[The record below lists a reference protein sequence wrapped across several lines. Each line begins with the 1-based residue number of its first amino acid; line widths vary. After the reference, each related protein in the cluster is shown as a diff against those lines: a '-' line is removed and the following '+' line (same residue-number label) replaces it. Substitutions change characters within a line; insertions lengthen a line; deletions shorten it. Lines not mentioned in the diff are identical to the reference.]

1 MKITTP
7 HGILEGDNIEA
18 ILKEHGYDCLHDA
31 DLRYAN
37 LCGANLHGANLH
49 GANLRDANLHGAN
62 LHGANLRGADLHG
75 ANLHDANLR
84 YANLCGAYLS
94 CAYLCGADLS
104 HANLRYANLSD
115 AYLSCAY
122 LSHADLS
129 HANLSDANLRGAD
142 LHGANLHDANLSG
155 ADLSHANLSD
165 ANLRDANHVQLSIA
179 KTSILPD
186 EGDIIGWKKAWTD
199 DTMPPKSVIVKLL
212 IPADAQ
218 RSNGTG
224 RKCRAST
231 ARVLDLQDKQ
241 GNSLPSDT
249 TAYSGHDT
257 DFTYKKGETVHV
269 EDFDTNRWNECAPGI
284 HFFITR
290 IEAVEY

>member
-7 HGILEGDNIEA
+7 NGILEGDSIEA

-31 DLRYAN
+31 DLRYAD
-37 LCGANLHGANLH
+37 LHGANLH
-49 GANLRDANLHGAN
+49 GA
-62 LHGANLRGADLHG
+62 
-75 ANLHDANLR
+75 
-84 YANLCGAYLS
+84 YL
-94 CAYLCGADLS
+94 YD
-104 HANLRYANLSD
+104 ANLSD
-115 AYLSCAY
+115 AYLYDADLSDAY
-122 LSHADLS
+122 LCGANLRYADLRGANLSHADL
-129 HANLSDANLRGAD
+129 RY
-142 LHGANLHDANLSG
+142 
-155 ADLSHANLSD
+155 ADLS
-165 ANLRDANHVQLSIA
+165 DANHVQLSIA

-199 DTMPPKSVIVKLL
+199 GTMLPKSVIVKLL

-218 RSNGTG
+218 RSNATG

-257 DFTYKKGETVHV
+257 DFTYKKGETIHV
-269 EDFDTNRWNECAPGI
+269 ENFDTNRWKECAPGI

>member
-49 GANLRDANLHGAN
+49 GANLCGANLHGAN
-62 LHGANLRGADLHG
+62 LHGANL
-75 ANLHDANLR
+75 
-84 YANLCGAYLS
+84 C
-94 CAYLCGADLS
+94 
-104 HANLRYANLSD
+104 
-115 AYLSCAY
+115 
-122 LSHADLS
+122 
-129 HANLSDANLRGAD
+129 GAD

-155 ADLSHANLSD
+155 ANLSHANLSD
-165 ANLRDANHVQLSIA
+165 ANLHGANHVQLSIA

>member
-7 HGILEGDNIEA
+7 NGILEGDNIEA
-18 ILKEHGYDCLHDA
+18 ILKEHGYDCLRGA
-31 DLRYAN
+31 D
-37 LCGANLHGANLH
+37 
-49 GANLRDANLHGAN
+49 
-62 LHGANLRGADLHG
+62 LRGADL
-75 ANLHDANLR
+75 R
-84 YANLCGAYLS
+84 
-94 CAYLCGADLS
+94 
-104 HANLRYANLSD
+104 
-115 AYLSCAY
+115 
-122 LSHADLS
+122 
-129 HANLSDANLRGAD
+129 
-142 LHGANLHDANLSG
+142 DANLSG
-155 ADLSHANLSD
+155 AELRYADLRYADLSD
-165 ANLRDANHVQLSIA
+165 ANLIGADLHRAYDVQLSIA

-199 DTMPPKSVIVKLL
+199 NETLLTPVIVKLL
-212 IPADAQ
+212 IPSDAL
-218 RSNGTG
+218 RSNATG

-249 TAYSGHDT
+249 TAYSSYDA
-257 DFTYKKGETVHV
+257 DFTYKKGETIHV

>member
-7 HGILEGDNIEA
+7 HGTLKGDNIEA

-31 DLRYAN
+31 DLRYA
-37 LCGANLHGANLH
+37 
-49 GANLRDANLHGAN
+49 D
-62 LHGANLRGADLHG
+62 LRGADLSG
-75 ANLHDANLR
+75 ADLG
-84 YANLCGAYLS
+84 Y
-94 CAYLCGADLS
+94 ADLS
-104 HANLRYANLSD
+104 HT
-115 AYLSCAY
+115 
-122 LSHADLS
+122 DLS
-129 HANLSDANLRGAD
+129 
-142 LHGANLHDANLSG
+142 
-155 ADLSHANLSD
+155 
-165 ANLRDANHVQLSIA
+165 DANHVQLSIA

-218 RSNGTG
+218 RSNATG
-224 RKCRAST
+224 RKCRASK

-241 GNSLPSDT
+241 GNSLPPDT

-257 DFTYKKGETVHV
+257 DFTYKKGETIHV
-269 EDFDTNRWNECAPGI
+269 DFDTNRWKECAPGI

>member
-1 MKITTP
+1 MKISTP
-7 HGILEGDNIEA
+7 HGTLKGDNIET

-31 DLRYAN
+31 NLRYAD
-37 LCGANLHGANLH
+37 LRGANLHGANLYDADLSDAYLCGADLS
-49 GANLRDANLHGAN
+49 GANLSGANLHDADLHGADLSHADLSDAYLCGADLSGAN
-62 LHGANLRGADLHG
+62 LHGANLSDAD
-75 ANLHDANLR
+75 LR
-84 YANLCGAYLS
+84 YA
-94 CAYLCGADLS
+94 D
-104 HANLRYANLSD
+104 
-115 AYLSCAY
+115 
-122 LSHADLS
+122 
-129 HANLSDANLRGAD
+129 LRGAD
-142 LHGANLHDANLSG
+142 
-155 ADLSHANLSD
+155 
-165 ANLRDANHVQLSIA
+165 LRDANHVQLSIA

-199 DTMPPKSVIVKLL
+199 GTMLPKSVIVKLL

-218 RSNGTG
+218 RSNATG

-269 EDFDTNRWNECAPGI
+269 ENFDTNRWNECAPGI

>member
-7 HGILEGDNIEA
+7 QGILEGDNIEA
-18 ILKEHGYDCLHDA
+18 IVREYGFDC
-31 DLRYAN
+31 
-37 LCGANLHGANLH
+37 LCGANLHGADLSY
-49 GANLRDANLHGAN
+49 ANLHGADLSYAC
-62 LHGANLRGADLHG
+62 LHGADLCDADLHG
-75 ANLHDANLR
+75 ANLCDA
-84 YANLCGAYLS
+84 
-94 CAYLCGADLS
+94 D
-104 HANLRYANLSD
+104 
-115 AYLSCAY
+115 
-122 LSHADLS
+122 
-129 HANLSDANLRGAD
+129 LRGAD
-142 LHGANLHDANLSG
+142 LRH
-155 ADLSHANLSD
+155 AD
-165 ANLRDANHVQLSIA
+165 LRDANHVELSIA

-186 EGDIIGWKKAWTD
+186 ESDIIGWKKAYVD
-199 DTMPPKSVIVKLL
+199 DTMPPKPVIVKLL

-241 GNSLPSDT
+241 GNSLPPDT
-249 TAYSGHDT
+249 TAYSEYDT

-269 EDFDTNRWNECAPGI
+269 ENFDTNRWKECAPGI

>member
-7 HGILEGDNIEA
+7 QGILEGDNIEA
-18 ILKEHGYDCLHDA
+18 IVREYGFDC
-31 DLRYAN
+31 
-37 LCGANLHGANLH
+37 LCGANLHGADLSYACLH
-49 GANLRDANLHGAN
+49 GADLSYACLHGAD
-62 LHGANLRGADLHG
+62 LRGADLRH
-75 ANLHDANLR
+75 ADLRDACLH
-84 YANLCGAYLS
+84 
-94 CAYLCGADLS
+94 GADLC
-104 HANLRYANLSD
+104 D
-115 AYLSCAY
+115 ADLC
-122 LSHADLS
+122 HAD
-129 HANLSDANLRGAD
+129 
-142 LHGANLHDANLSG
+142 
-155 ADLSHANLSD
+155 
-165 ANLRDANHVQLSIA
+165 LRDANHVQLSIA

-186 EGDIIGWKKAWTD
+186 ESDIIGWKKAYVD
-199 DTMPPKSVIVKLL
+199 DTMPPKPVIVKLL

-241 GNSLPSDT
+241 GNSLPPDT
-249 TAYSGHDT
+249 TAYSSYDT

-269 EDFDTNRWNECAPGI
+269 ENFDTNRWKECAPGI

>member
-7 HGILEGDNIEA
+7 HGTLEGDNIEA
-18 ILKEHGYDCLHDA
+18 ILKEHGYDCLYDA
-31 DLRYAN
+31 DLRY
-37 LCGANLHGANLH
+37 
-49 GANLRDANLHGAN
+49 
-62 LHGANLRGADLHG
+62 ANLRGADLHG
-75 ANLHDANLR
+75 ACLYD
-84 YANLCGAYLS
+84 
-94 CAYLCGADLS
+94 ADL
-104 HANLRYANLSD
+104 RD
-115 AYLSCAY
+115 AYLGC
-122 LSHADLS
+122 
-129 HANLSDANLRGAD
+129 ANLRGAD
-142 LHGANLHDANLSG
+142 LHGACLYDADLGHADLSDANLSG
-155 ADLSHANLSD
+155 ANLSGANLHGADLRGADLSGVDLRYADLGHADLS
-165 ANLRDANHVQLSIA
+165 DANHVQLSIA

-199 DTMPPKSVIVKLL
+199 GTMLPKSVIVKLL

-218 RSNGTG
+218 RSNATG

-269 EDFDTNRWNECAPGI
+269 EDFDTNRWNECATGI

>member
-31 DLRYAN
+31 DLRYAD
-37 LCGANLHGANLH
+37 LHGANLH
-49 GANLRDANLHGAN
+49 G
-62 LHGANLRGADLHG
+62 
-75 ANLHDANLR
+75 ANLR

-94 CAYLCGADLS
+94 CAYLHGANLS
-104 HANLRYANLSD
+104 HANLSD

-129 HANLSDANLRGAD
+129 HADLSHANLSYAD
-142 LHGANLHDANLSG
+142 LHGANLSDAYLSCANLSD
-155 ADLSHANLSD
+155 AYLSCANLSD

-290 IEAVEY
+290 IEAAEY